1 MKKYIAESVGTFFLA
16 FVVYVSIAS
25 GWSAVATPLLAALTL
40 GLCVYTLGHVSGT
53 HINPAVT
60 IGLWSIGKIKSQDAL
75 LYIIA
80 QFVGAVAAML
90 LASMAFG
97 LSTGVLAAADL
108 TTTFAELLGAMFFA
122 FGIAS
127 AVYGRSVSA
136 ASGFVVGGSLLIGVA
151 IAADRLLNRM
161 QKSVMLGLSNR
172 ILIWMGKDTLGGE
185 IPAGTAVKAR
195 WIEEIVFSGPLVL
208 LAAASWAAGA
218 LGFPNASLAF
228 QGLLALTY
236 LLWSGFAFG
245 FSHER
250 MYVWEGGKIVDKGPL
265 STTQKLKLSFLGMGF
280 RIGFL
285 LELVAPG
292 LGLLVGFLLANLP
305 HYHQIFPFKEKTI
318 TDRTG

>member
-1 MKKYIAESVGTFFLA
+1 
-16 FVVYVSIAS
+16 VYVSIAS

-151 IAADRLLNRM
+151 IAAGLGANGVLN
-161 QKSVMLGLSNR
+161 
-172 ILIWMGKDTLGGE
+172 
-185 IPAGTAVKAR
+185 PAV
-195 WIEEIVFSGPLVL
+195 
-208 LAAASWAAGA
+208 A
-218 LGFPNASLAF
+218 LGIGSFSYAYILGPILGSL
-228 QGLLALTY
+228 L
-236 LLWSGFAFG
+236 GFNLYKVV
-245 FSHER
+245 S
-250 MYVWEGGKIVDKGPL
+250 
-265 STTQKLKLSFLGMGF
+265 
-280 RIGFL
+280 
-285 LELVAPG
+285 EL
-292 LGLLVGFLLANLP
+292 
-305 HYHQIFPFKEKTI
+305 
-318 TDRTG
+318 